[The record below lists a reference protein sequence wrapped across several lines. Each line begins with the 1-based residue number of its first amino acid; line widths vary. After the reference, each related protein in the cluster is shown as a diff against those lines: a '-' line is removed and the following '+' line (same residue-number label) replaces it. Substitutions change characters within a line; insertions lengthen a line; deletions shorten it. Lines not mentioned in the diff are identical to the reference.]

1 MQQQPNHTYKTMKKQ
16 PTYEEAVR
24 RVETLV
30 AQLENNEL
38 DIDTL
43 SKRLVEAQQLLAL
56 CRDKLTRANEEI
68 HKILDEN

>member
-1 MQQQPNHTYKTMKKQ
+1 MRKQ

-43 SKRLVEAQQLLAL
+43 SKRLAEAQQLLAL
-56 CRDKLTRANEEI
+56 CRDKLTRADEEI

>member
-1 MQQQPNHTYKTMKKQ
+1 MKKQ

-43 SKRLVEAQQLLAL
+43 SKRLAEAQQLLAL
-56 CRDKLTRANEEI
+56 CRDKLTRADEEI
-68 HKILDEN
+68 HKILDEK

>member
-1 MQQQPNHTYKTMKKQ
+1 MKKQ

-43 SKRLVEAQQLLAL
+43 SKRLAEAQQLLAL
-56 CRDKLTRANEEI
+56 CRDKLTRADEEI
-68 HKILDEN
+68 HKILDAN

>member
-1 MQQQPNHTYKTMKKQ
+1 MKKQ

-43 SKRLVEAQQLLAL
+43 SKRLAEAQQLLAL
-56 CRDKLTRANEEI
+56 CRDKLTRADEDI

>member
-1 MQQQPNHTYKTMKKQ
+1 MIKQ

-43 SKRLVEAQQLLAL
+43 SKRLAEAQQLLAL
-56 CRDKLTRANEEI
+56 CRDKLTRADEEI

>member
-1 MQQQPNHTYKTMKKQ
+1 MKKQ

-43 SKRLVEAQQLLAL
+43 SKRLAEAQQLLAL
-56 CRDKLTRANEEI
+56 CSDKLTRADEEI

>member
-1 MQQQPNHTYKTMKKQ
+1 MKKQ

-43 SKRLVEAQQLLAL
+43 SKRLAEAQQLLAL
-56 CRDKLTRANEEI
+56 CRDKPTRADEEI

>member
-1 MQQQPNHTYKTMKKQ
+1 MKKQ

-43 SKRLVEAQQLLAL
+43 SKRRAEAQQLLAL
-56 CRDKLTRANEEI
+56 CRDKLTRADEEI

>member
-1 MQQQPNHTYKTMKKQ
+1 MKKQ

-43 SKRLVEAQQLLAL
+43 SKRLAEAQQLLAL
-56 CRDKLTRANEEI
+56 CRNKLTRADEEI

>member
-1 MQQQPNHTYKTMKKQ
+1 M
-16 PTYEEAVR
+16 R

-43 SKRLVEAQQLLAL
+43 SKRLAEAQQLLAL
-56 CRDKLTRANEEI
+56 CRDKLTRADEEI

>member
-1 MQQQPNHTYKTMKKQ
+1 MKKQ

-56 CRDKLTRANEEI
+56 CRDKLTRADEEI

>member
-1 MQQQPNHTYKTMKKQ
+1 MKKQ

-43 SKRLVEAQQLLAL
+43 SKRLAEAQQLLAL
-56 CRDKLTRANEEI
+56 CRDKLTRADEEI